1 LGATISHGGRERG
14 KTKRLRWWRKE
25 KEKRDMRDV
34 GWEYG
39 KVGDWWIMGFRGL
52 NERLFDN
59 NEKINKPKKRKRKKG
74 KLKVVKMV
82 ISWFTAWNVG
92 EIGWRYW

>member
-1 LGATISHGGRERG
+1 
-14 KTKRLRWWRKE
+14 
-25 KEKRDMRDV
+25 
-34 GWEYG
+34 
-39 KVGDWWIMGFRGL
+39 MGFRGL

-82 ISWFTAWNVG
+82 IS
-92 EIGWRYW
+92 